1 MALAIAS
8 NVTDTESN
16 LADEHVVDM
25 DPKIGMKQD
34 DTAQFMTILNKLPS
48 RSATQ
53 VKCNW
58 LEDEYMPIQS
68 TLASGSITAAGQVN
82 ISVASGE
89 GAYFRVNDV
98 LYLEASG
105 EKILITAINGD
116 ALTVTRSIGGVA
128 ATTATSGTGV
138 LLVGN
143 ASPQGADTGTL
154 KSTKRVL
161 GYNYS
166 EIFRNPAGFTGTEAE
181 AELYGASD
189 PAREIAKKAVEHR
202 RLIEGALWVGG
213 RDFTSVPSTATTSG
227 ASQGFMGGVSE
238 FLTSNVFSTFGAL
251 SLSGFDVKIQ
261 QIMQQGSL
269 EKVIFAAPTPAGA
282 LSRLAANNWVMADE
296 NVDVYGAK
304 VNFFVSG
311 AYGTRLPVI
320 VKREWGAYGASGF
333 GLGGAIFVLDLQRLS
348 RRPFR
353 NRDTRL
359 LPNRQGNGEDRVVF
373 DYLTETSFELKNE
386 SAHGVFWGVTA

>member
-1 MALAIAS
+1 MAVAIA
-8 NVTDTESN
+8 TGTQDTETN

-48 RSATQ
+48 RSANQ

-82 ISVASGE
+82 ISVAAGE

-105 EKILITAINGD
+105 EKVLITAISTD
-116 ALTVTRSIGGVA
+116 AMTITRSIGGVA
-128 ATTATSGTGV
+128 AATAASGTGV

-154 KSTKRVL
+154 KATKRVL

-181 AELYGASD
+181 AELYGAND

-213 RDFTSVPSTATTSG
+213 RDFVSSPAPAAT

-320 VKREWGAYGASGF
+320 VKREWGAYGSSLF

-359 LPNRQGNGEDRVVF
+359 LPNRQGNGEDKVVF

>member
-1 MALAIAS
+1 MALSIATG
-8 NVTDTESN
+8 VQDTETN

-48 RSATQ
+48 RAANQ

-58 LEDEYMPIQS
+58 LEDEYMPIRS
-68 TLASGSITAAGQVN
+68 TLASGSITAAGQTA
-82 ISVASGE
+82 ISVAAGE

-98 LYLEASG
+98 LYVEDSG
-105 EKILITAINGD
+105 EKLLITGITTD

-128 ATTATSGTGV
+128 ATTAASGTGV
-138 LLVGN
+138 VLVGN

-154 KSTKRVL
+154 KATKRVL

-181 AELYGASD
+181 AELYGADD
-189 PAREIAKKAVEHR
+189 PAREIAKKAIEHR
-202 RLIEGALWVGG
+202 RLLEGALWVGG
-213 RDFTSVPSTATTSG
+213 RDFVSNAPS
-227 ASQGFMGGVSE
+227 SQGFMGGVSE
-238 FLTSNVFSTFGAL
+238 FLTSNVFTSFGTL

-261 QIMQQGSL
+261 QVMQQGSL

-320 VKREWGAYGASGF
+320 VKREWGAYGTANF

-359 LPNRQGNGEDRVVF
+359 LPNRQGNGEDKVVF

-386 SAHGVFWGVTA
+386 SAHGVFWGVTG

>member
-1 MALAIAS
+1 MATPVATG
-8 NVTDTESN
+8 VQDTETN
-16 LADEHVVDM
+16 LADEHVIDM

-48 RSATQ
+48 RAATQ
-53 VKCNW
+53 VKANW

-68 TLASGSITAAGQVN
+68 TLASGSITAAGQTA
-82 ISVASGE
+82 ISVAAGE

-98 LYLEASG
+98 LYVAETG
-105 EKILITAINGD
+105 EKLLITAISTD
-116 ALTVTRSIGGVA
+116 ALTVTRSVGGVA
-128 ATTATSGTGV
+128 AATASSGSQLV
-138 LLVGN
+138 LIGN

-154 KSTKRVL
+154 KATKRVL
-161 GYNYS
+161 GFNYS
-166 EIFRNPAGFTGTEAE
+166 QIFRNPAGFTGTEAE
-181 AELYGASD
+181 AELYGADD

-202 RLIEGALWVGG
+202 RLLEGALWVGG
-213 RDFTSVPSTATTSG
+213 RDFTSAAPS
-227 ASQGFMGGVSE
+227 SQGFMGGVSE
-238 FLTSNVFSTFGAL
+238 FLTSNVFPTFGAL
-251 SLSGFDVKIQ
+251 SLSGFDTKIQ

-269 EKVIFAAPTPAGA
+269 EKVIFAAPTAAGA

-320 VKREWGAYGASGF
+320 VKREWGAYSTAGF
-333 GLGGAIFVLDLQRLS
+333 SLGGAIFVLDLQRVS

-353 NRDTRL
+353 TRDTRL
-359 LPNRQGNGEDRVVF
+359 LPNRQGNGEDKVVF

-386 SAHGVFWGVTA
+386 SAHGVFWGVTG